1 MASKQVGY
9 YLERTTRQVKLAF
22 TQAFLAEGIDL
33 TPEQWVILDHL
44 MTTNGVSQTELAGK
58 SYKNAPTVS
67 RILDVLARKGYV
79 ERQRFDNDRRRYKI
93 YLTESGRQVAE
104 QALPIAVRLRTQ
116 GWSNL
121 NDEDYDHFIRIVE
134 TVFSNFDPS

>member
-1 MASKQVGY
+1 MSGKQIGY

-22 TQAFLAEGIDL
+22 TKAFSDNDIDL

-44 MTTNGVSQTELAGK
+44 LTDNGVSQNDLGSK

-67 RILDVLARKGYV
+67 RIIDVLERKKYV

-93 YLTESGRQVAE
+93 FLTDKGRAVAE
-104 QALPIAVRLRTQ
+104 RALPIAIEMREN
-116 GWSNL
+116 GWKGLS
-121 NDEDYDHFIRIVE
+121 EKDYHDFIRIIE
-134 TVFSNFDPS
+134 TVFDNFDPS